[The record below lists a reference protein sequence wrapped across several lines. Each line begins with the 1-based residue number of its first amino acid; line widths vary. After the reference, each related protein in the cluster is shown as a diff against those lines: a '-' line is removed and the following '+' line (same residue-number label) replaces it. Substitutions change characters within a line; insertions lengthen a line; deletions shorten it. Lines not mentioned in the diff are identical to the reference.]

1 MQSDFS
7 KCILLL
13 IFLTLTMVAFILIF
27 NEIVGG
33 VNISLNKYST
43 PCDSHETF
51 FEERCLR
58 IGSVD
63 SCPRNMA
70 LFDGPNNRGF
80 CDCWVLDDKPAF
92 YSNET
97 GDCSLHNT
105 QGPCSHGE
113 WFVLK
118 NGTPECQPVPEG
130 CPANGRYF
138 YGTPNE
144 TMANQCWEL
153 LTQGPCR
160 KGQVLKIKEGLDL
173 EIVCDYRH
181 DDSKNAVSAGMLGKC
196 RPGTLRARSGHC
208 SGVFRVG

>member
-97 GDCSLHNT
+97 GECSLHNT
-105 QGPCSHGE
+105 QVSCIITGLHNYL
-113 WFVLK
+113 FVIDWKLK
-118 NGTPECQPVPEG
+118 RNIHTGS
-130 CPANGRYF
+130 
-138 YGTPNE
+138 
-144 TMANQCWEL
+144 L
-153 LTQGPCR
+153 LPW
-160 KGQVLKIKEGLDL
+160 
-173 EIVCDYRH
+173 
-181 DDSKNAVSAGMLGKC
+181 
-196 RPGTLRARSGHC
+196 
-208 SGVFRVG
+208 